1 MPEGYGSHADYMARV
16 KENADARQAT
26 IESALRSAL
35 GQFIERR
42 TVEVVIFSSM
52 NVLDL
57 GRALIQQ
64 PLILKPLLATC
75 NIAGRALDRDLGL
88 ENVDTYE
95 PKLSEEHAI
104 AIAGYI
110 KPFLPPLLELPA
122 LAHIDRIEY
131 IDKEIRKGKGQ
142 WEKKVLKALNHFGKS
157 KFKKRIFT
165 HNKEKY
171 ELDAATPIEGTI
183 AIGIDVKRIE
193 AKRDIHKRC
202 DEIVNKA
209 TKLKAALPRSRFG
222 AVVYY
227 PFIDE
232 QVNVKSRLQSKNI
245 DGVVFASETDEAI
258 ETSVRHLLAMLQ
270 AGKR

>member
-16 KENADARQAT
+16 KEDADARQAT
-26 IESALRSAL
+26 IESALRSAF

-52 NVLDL
+52 SAVDL
-57 GRALIQQ
+57 SRALIQE
-64 PLILKPLLATC
+64 PLILKPLLAAC

-88 ENVDTYE
+88 KNVDTYV
-95 PKLSEEHAI
+95 PKLTEEHASV
-104 AIAGYI
+104 IAGYI
-110 KPFLPPLLELPA
+110 KPFLPPFLELPA
-122 LAHIDRIEY
+122 LAHIDRVEF

-142 WEKKVLKALNHFGKS
+142 WEKKILDALNRFGNS
-157 KFKKRIFT
+157 KFKKRTFAYK
-165 HNKEKY
+165 KEEY
-171 ELDAATPIEGTI
+171 ELDAASPTTGPVV
-183 AIGIDVKRIE
+183 IGVDVKRIE

-209 TKLKAALPRSRFG
+209 TKLKATSPRSRFG

-232 QVNVKSRLQSKNI
+232 QVNVESRLRSKYV
-245 DGVVFASETDEAI
+245 DGLVFASESEESV
-258 ETSVRHLLAMLQ
+258 ETAVRLLLSKLQ
-270 AGKR
+270 GRKR

>member
-16 KENADARQAT
+16 KEDADARQAT
-26 IESALRSAL
+26 IESALRSAF

-52 NVLDL
+52 SAVDL
-57 GRALIQQ
+57 SRALIQE
-64 PLILKPLLATC
+64 PLILKPLLAAC

-88 ENVDTYE
+88 KNVDTYV
-95 PKLSEEHAI
+95 PKLTEEHASVV
-104 AIAGYI
+104 AGYI
-110 KPFLPPLLELPA
+110 KPFLPPFLELPA
-122 LAHIDRIEY
+122 LAHIDRVEF

-142 WEKKVLKALNHFGKS
+142 WEKKILASLNQFGNS
-157 KFKKRIFT
+157 KFKKRTF
-165 HNKEKY
+165 NYKGEEY
-171 ELDAATPIEGTI
+171 ELDAATPTSGAI

-209 TKLKAALPRSRFG
+209 TKLKTAFPQSRFG

-232 QVNVKSRLQSKNI
+232 QINVESRLRSKYVN
-245 DGVVFASETDEAI
+245 GVVFASESDESV
-258 ETSVRHLLAMLQ
+258 ETAVRLLLSKLQ
-270 AGKR
+270 GGKR